1 LRGSKEI
8 FALVDCNNF
17 YASCERVFN
26 PRLEGKPVV
35 VLSNND
41 GCVVARS
48 NEAKAL
54 GLSMGVPAF
63 EIEEII
69 RKNGVEV
76 FSSNYALYAD
86 MSSRVMETLSAFTP
100 DIEVYSI
107 DEAFL
112 NLAAPA
118 CCRRG
123 CSLTDYGRKIWRT
136 VKQWTGMPVTVG
148 IARTKTLAKIA
159 NGVAKKS
166 AKANGVLDL
175 TDSAYLDKVL
185 AETPVEKVWTVGIRT
200 ALKLKGAGIK
210 TALALRDANIGWV
223 RQKFG
228 VVGTRTVYELRG
240 ISCYPL
246 EQNPPVKKSITVS
259 RMFGKPV
266 ESVEELKEAIASY
279 ASRAGEKLREQGLAA
294 GVMTVYVTTSR
305 FIENRYFNSH
315 TVEFAAATSDTI
327 ELIRNACRCIDRLYR
342 KGCAFKKCGIIF
354 NALVPENQAQKLLFD
369 NVDPV
374 RGPPLEVRRQ
384 LLTGD
389 PTEKASNG
397 VDRLKSQRLMRVI
410 DSINTRLDSPLQ
422 WAAEGLDQSW
432 KVKFKRRSCR
442 YTTRWDELPE
452 VAFAVRHP
460 VECPSTI

>member
-1 LRGSKEI
+1 MKEI

-26 PRLEGKPVV
+26 PKLEGRPIV

-54 GLSMGVPAF
+54 GIGMGVPAF
-63 EIEEII
+63 EVEESM
-69 RKNGVEV
+69 RKNNVEV
-76 FSSNYALYAD
+76 FSSNYTLYAD
-86 MSSRVMETLSAFTP
+86 MSSRVMETLSIFTP
-100 DIEVYSI
+100 DIEIYSI

-112 NLAAPA
+112 NLD
-118 CCRRG
+118 G
-123 CSLTDYGRKIWRT
+123 FNCSLTDYGRKIWRT

-159 NGVAKKS
+159 NRTAKKS

-175 TDSAYLDKVL
+175 TDSAYLNKVL
-185 AETPVEKVWTVGIRT
+185 AETPVEKVWTVGIKT

-210 TALALRDANIGWV
+210 TALALRDVDVSWV

-228 VVGTRTVYELRG
+228 VVGVRTVYELRG

-266 ESVEELKEAIASY
+266 ESIKELKEAIANY
-279 ASRAGEKLREQGLAA
+279 ASRAGKKLRVQGLAA

-305 FIENRYFNSH
+305 FIENRYFKSH
-315 TVEFAAATSDTI
+315 TVEFAVATSNTI
-327 ELIRNACRCIDRLYR
+327 ELIRNACRSIDRLYR

-354 NALVPENQAQKLLFD
+354 NGIVPENQIQKGLFD
-369 NVDPV
+369 NVD
-374 RGPPLEVRRQ
+374 R
-384 LLTGD
+384 
-389 PTEKASNG
+389 
-397 VDRLKSQRLMRVI
+397 
-410 DSINTRLDSPLQ
+410 
-422 WAAEGLDQSW
+422 
-432 KVKFKRRSCR
+432 
-442 YTTRWDELPE
+442 
-452 VAFAVRHP
+452 
-460 VECPSTI
+460 

>member
-1 LRGSKEI
+1 MKDI

-17 YASCERVFN
+17 YVSCERVFS
-26 PRLEGKPVV
+26 PKLEGRPVV

-54 GLSMGVPAF
+54 GIGMGVPAF
-63 EIEEII
+63 EVEEIMK
-69 RKNGVEV
+69 KNGVEV

-86 MSSRVMETLSAFTP
+86 MSSRVMETLSAFAP
-100 DIEVYSI
+100 DIEIYSI

-112 NLAAPA
+112 NLA
-118 CCRRG
+118 G
-123 CSLTDYGRKIWRT
+123 FNCSLTDYGRKIRRT

-159 NGVAKKS
+159 NRVAKKS
-166 AKANGVLDL
+166 ACTCVCFDTGVAGTGAKANGVLDL
-175 TDSAYLDKVL
+175 TDSACLDNVL
-185 AETPVEKVWTVGIRT
+185 TETPVEKVWTVGIKS

-210 TALALRDANIGWV
+210 TALALRDADIGWIKQ
-223 RQKFG
+223 RFG
-228 VVGTRTVYELRG
+228 VVGVRTVYELRG
-240 ISCYPL
+240 ISCYLL
-246 EQNPPVKKSITVS
+246 EQNPPVKKSIAVS

-266 ESVEELKEAIASY
+266 ESAEELKEAVASY
-279 ASRAGEKLREQGLAA
+279 ASRAGEKLRGQGLAA

-315 TVEFAAATSDTI
+315 TVEFAVATSDTI

-354 NALVPENQAQKLLFD
+354 NGLVPENQAQKALFD
-369 NVDPV
+369 N
-374 RGPPLEVRRQ
+374 
-384 LLTGD
+384 
-389 PTEKASNG
+389 

-410 DSINTRLDSPLQ
+410 DSINTRLNSPLQ
-422 WAAEGLDQSW
+422 WAAEGLEQSW

-452 VAFAVRHP
+452 VAFAVRQ
-460 VECPSTI
+460 EKK

>member
-1 LRGSKEI
+1 M
-8 FALVDCNNF
+8 
-17 YASCERVFN
+17 
-26 PRLEGKPVV
+26 
-35 VLSNND
+35 
-41 GCVVARS
+41 ARS

-54 GLSMGVPAF
+54 GIGMGVPAF
-63 EIEEII
+63 EVEEII

-112 NLAAPA
+112 NLA
-118 CCRRG
+118 G
-123 CSLTDYGRKIWRT
+123 FNCSLTDYGRKIRQT
-136 VKQWTGMPVTVG
+136 VKRWTGMPVTIG
-148 IARTKTLAKIA
+148 IARTKTLTKIA
-159 NGVAKKS
+159 NRTAKKS

-175 TDSAYLDKVL
+175 TDSPYLDRVL
-185 AETPVEKVWTVGIRT
+185 DSTPVEKVWTVGIRT

-228 VVGTRTVYELRG
+228 VVGVRTVYELRG

-246 EQNPPVKKSITVS
+246 EQNPPLKKSIAVS

-266 ESVEELKEAIASY
+266 ESAEELKEAIASY
-279 ASRAGEKLREQGLAA
+279 ASRAGQKLRGQGLAA

-354 NALVPENQAQKLLFD
+354 NALVPENQAQKALFD
-369 NVDPV
+369 N
-374 RGPPLEVRRQ
+374 
-384 LLTGD
+384 
-389 PTEKASNG
+389 A
-397 VDRLKSQRLMRVI
+397 DRLKSQRLMRVI
-410 DSINTRLDSPLQ
+410 DSINARLDSPLQ
-422 WAAEGLDQSW
+422 WAAEGLAQSW
-432 KVKFKRRSCR
+432 RVKFKRRSCR
-442 YTTRWDELPE
+442 YTTRWDELPKAAS
-452 VAFAVRHP
+452 VVRRP

>member
-1 LRGSKEI
+1 MRGSKDI

-17 YASCERVFN
+17 YASCERVFS
-26 PRLEGKPVV
+26 PKLEGRPVV

-54 GLSMGVPAF
+54 GIGMGVPAF
-63 EIEEII
+63 EVEEII

-86 MSSRVMETLSAFTP
+86 MSSRVMQTLSAFAP
-100 DIEVYSI
+100 DIEIYSI

-112 NLAAPA
+112 NLAGFNCALA
-118 CCRRG
+118 
-123 CSLTDYGRKIWRT
+123 DYGRRIRQT
-136 VKQWTGMPVTVG
+136 VKQWTGMPVTIG
-148 IARTKTLAKIA
+148 IARTKTLTKIA
-159 NGVAKKS
+159 NRTAKKS
-166 AKANGVLDL
+166 VKANGVLDL
-175 TDSAYLDKVL
+175 TDSACLNTVL

-200 ALKLKGAGIK
+200 ALKLKGAGIE
-210 TALALRDANIGWV
+210 TALGLRDADITWIK
-223 RQKFG
+223 QKFG
-228 VVGTRTVYELRG
+228 VVGARTVYELRG

-246 EQNPPVKKSITVS
+246 VLGTPAARRPVDYGEQNPPAKKSITVS

-279 ASRAGEKLREQGLAA
+279 ASRAGEKLRGQGLAA

-315 TVEFAAATSDTI
+315 TVEFAVATSDTM

-354 NALVPENQAQKLLFD
+354 NALVPEDQIQEGLFD
-369 NVDPV
+369 N
-374 RGPPLEVRRQ
+374 
-384 LLTGD
+384 
-389 PTEKASNG
+389 

-410 DSINTRLDSPLQ
+410 DSINTRLNSPLQ
-422 WAAEGLDQSW
+422 WAAEGLAQSW
-432 KVKFKRRSCR
+432 KVRFKRRSNR

-452 VAFAVRHP
+452 VA
-460 VECPSTI
+460 

>member
-1 LRGSKEI
+1 MKDI

-17 YASCERVFN
+17 YASCERVFS
-26 PRLEGKPVV
+26 PKLEGRPVV

-54 GLSMGVPAF
+54 GIGMGVPAF
-63 EIEEII
+63 EVEEII

-112 NLAAPA
+112 NLAGFNGLGHP
-118 CCRRG
+118 CRD

-159 NGVAKKS
+159 NRVAKKS

-175 TDSAYLDKVL
+175 TDSPYLNKAL

-210 TALALRDANIGWV
+210 TALAFRDANIGWV

-228 VVGTRTVYELRG
+228 VVGVRTVYELRG

-246 EQNPPVKKSITVS
+246 EQNPPVKKSIAVS

-266 ESVEELKEAIASY
+266 ESAEELKEAIASY
-279 ASRAGEKLREQGLAA
+279 ASRAGEKLRGQGLAA

-305 FIENRYFNSH
+305 FIESRTKSSGGKAIFPGEQAVQRGECGFWCGINSH
-315 TVEFAAATSDTI
+315 TVEFTVATSDTI

-354 NALVPENQAQKLLFD
+354 NALVPENQAQKALFD
-369 NVDPV
+369 N
-374 RGPPLEVRRQ
+374 
-384 LLTGD
+384 
-389 PTEKASNG
+389 

-410 DSINTRLDSPLQ
+410 DSINTRLNSPLQ
-422 WAAEGLDQSW
+422 WAAEGLAQSW
-432 KVKFKRRSCR
+432 KVKFNRRSCR

-452 VAFAVRHP
+452 VAL
-460 VECPSTI
+460 CP

>member
-17 YASCERVFN
+17 YASCERVFS
-26 PRLEGKPVV
+26 PKLEGRPVV

-54 GLSMGVPAF
+54 GIGMGVPAF

-69 RKNGVEV
+69 RKNSVEV

-112 NLAAPA
+112 NLA
-118 CCRRG
+118 G
-123 CSLTDYGRKIWRT
+123 FNCSPSTSLRTDYGRKIWRT

-159 NGVAKKS
+159 NRVAKKS

-175 TDSAYLDKVL
+175 TDSPYLDKVL

-210 TALALRDANIGWV
+210 TALALRDADIGWI

-228 VVGTRTVYELRG
+228 VVGVRTVYELRG

-246 EQNPPVKKSITVS
+246 EQNPPVKKSIAVS

-266 ESVEELKEAIASY
+266 ESIEELKEAIASY
-279 ASRAGEKLREQGLAA
+279 ASRAGEKLRGQGLAA

-315 TVEFAAATSDTI
+315 TVEFAVATSDTI

-354 NALVPENQAQKLLFD
+354 NALVPENQAQKGLFD
-369 NVDPV
+369 N
-374 RGPPLEVRRQ
+374 
-384 LLTGD
+384 
-389 PTEKASNG
+389 

-410 DSINTRLDSPLQ
+410 DSINTRLNSPLQ
-422 WAAEGLDQSW
+422 WAAEGLAQSW

-460 VECPSTI
+460 VECP

>member
-26 PRLEGKPVV
+26 PGLRGRPVV

-54 GLSMGVPAF
+54 GIGMGVPAF
-63 EIEEII
+63 EVEEII

-112 NLAAPA
+112 NLA
-118 CCRRG
+118 G
-123 CSLTDYGRKIWRT
+123 FDCSLTPPVEDGSGLTDYGRKIWRT

-159 NGVAKKS
+159 NRVAKKS

-175 TDSAYLDKVL
+175 TDSPYLNKVL

-210 TALALRDANIGWV
+210 TALGLRDANIGWI

-228 VVGTRTVYELRG
+228 VVGVRTVYELRG

-246 EQNPPVKKSITVS
+246 EQNPPVKKSIAVS

-266 ESVEELKEAIASY
+266 ESAEELKEAIASY
-279 ASRAGEKLREQGLAA
+279 ASRAGEKLRGQGLAA

-305 FIENRYFNSH
+305 FIESRYFNSH
-315 TVEFAAATSDTI
+315 TVEFAVATSDTI

-354 NALVPENQAQKLLFD
+354 NALVPENRAQKALFD
-369 NVDPV
+369 N
-374 RGPPLEVRRQ
+374 
-384 LLTGD
+384 
-389 PTEKASNG
+389 

-422 WAAEGLDQSW
+422 WAAEGLTQSW
-432 KVKFKRRSCR
+432 RVKFKRRSCR

-452 VAFAVRHP
+452 AA
-460 VECPSTI
+460 SA

>member
-1 LRGSKEI
+1 MRGSKEI

-26 PRLEGKPVV
+26 PKLRGRPVV

-54 GLSMGVPAF
+54 GIGMGVPAF

-112 NLAAPA
+112 NLAGFNGLGHP
-118 CCRRG
+118 CRDCPPQDAFRH
-123 CSLTDYGRKIWRT
+123 LTDYGRKIRRT

-148 IARTKTLAKIA
+148 MARTKTLAKIA
-159 NGVAKKS
+159 NRVAKKS
-166 AKANGVLDL
+166 ARANGVLDL
-175 TDSAYLDKVL
+175 TDSPYLNKVL
-185 AETPVEKVWTVGIRT
+185 TETPVEKVWTVGIKT

-210 TALALRDANIGWV
+210 TALALRDADIGWI

-228 VVGTRTVYELRG
+228 VVGVRTVYELRG

-246 EQNPPVKKSITVS
+246 EQNPPLKKSIAVS

-266 ESVEELKEAIASY
+266 ESIEELKEAVASY
-279 ASRAGEKLREQGLAA
+279 ASRAGEKLRGQGLAA

-305 FIENRYFNSH
+305 FIVNRYFNSH

-354 NALVPENQAQKLLFD
+354 NALVPENRAQKALFD
-369 NVDPV
+369 N
-374 RGPPLEVRRQ
+374 
-384 LLTGD
+384 
-389 PTEKASNG
+389 
-397 VDRLKSQRLMRVI
+397 VDRLKSQRLMRAI
-410 DSINTRLDSPLQ
+410 DSINARLNGPLQ

-432 KVKFKRRSCR
+432 RVKFKRRSRR
-442 YTTRWDELPE
+442 YTTRWDELPK
-452 VAFAVRHP
+452 AA
-460 VECPSTI
+460 SA

>member
-1 LRGSKEI
+1 MRGSKDI

-17 YASCERVFN
+17 YVSCERVFS
-26 PRLEGKPVV
+26 PKLEGRPVV

-48 NEAKAL
+48 NEVKAL
-54 GLSMGVPAF
+54 GIGMGVPAF
-63 EIEEII
+63 EVEEII

-86 MSSRVMETLSAFTP
+86 MSSRVMETLSTFTP
-100 DIEVYSI
+100 DMEVYSI

-112 NLAAPA
+112 NLSGFNGLGHP
-118 CCRRG
+118 CRD
-123 CSLTDYGRKIWRT
+123 CSLTDYGRKILRT

-175 TDSAYLDKVL
+175 TDSACLDKVL
-185 AETPVEKVWTVGIRT
+185 TETPVEKVWTVGIRT
-200 ALKLKGAGIK
+200 ALKLKGAGIE
-210 TALALRDANIGWV
+210 TALALRDADIGWV
-223 RQKFG
+223 RHKFG
-228 VVGTRTVYELRG
+228 VVGVRTVYELRG

-246 EQNPPVKKSITVS
+246 YAVSLSGEQNPPVKKSIAVS

-266 ESVEELKEAIASY
+266 ESAEELKEAVASY
-279 ASRAGEKLREQGLAA
+279 ASRAGEKLRGQGLAA

-315 TVEFAAATSDTI
+315 TVEFAVATSDTI

-342 KGCAFKKCGIIF
+342 KGCAFKKCVIIF
-354 NALVPENQAQKLLFD
+354 NGLVPENQVQKVLFD

-374 RGPPLEVRRQ
+374 RG
-384 LLTGD
+384 

-397 VDRLKSQRLMRVI
+397 VDRLKFQRLMRVI
-410 DSINTRLDSPLQ
+410 DSINTRLNSPLQ
-422 WAAEGLDQSW
+422 WAAEGLEQSW

-442 YTTRWDELPE
+442 YTTCWE
-452 VAFAVRHP
+452 
-460 VECPSTI
+460 

>member
-26 PRLEGKPVV
+26 PKLEGRPVV

-54 GLSMGVPAF
+54 GIGMGVPAF
-63 EIEEII
+63 EVEDII

-86 MSSRVMETLSAFTP
+86 MSSRVMEALSAFTP

-112 NLAAPA
+112 NFA
-118 CCRRG
+118 G
-123 CSLTDYGRKIWRT
+123 FNCSLTDYGRKIWRT

-148 IARTKTLAKIA
+148 MARTKTLAKIA
-159 NGVAKKS
+159 NRVAKKS

-175 TDSAYLDKVL
+175 TDSPYLNKVL
-185 AETPVEKVWTVGIRT
+185 AETPVEKVWTVGIKT

-210 TALALRDANIGWV
+210 TALAFRDADIGWV

-228 VVGTRTVYELRG
+228 VVGVRTVYELRG

-246 EQNPPVKKSITVS
+246 EQNPPAKKSIAVS

-266 ESVEELKEAIASY
+266 ESIEELKEAIASY
-279 ASRAGEKLREQGLAA
+279 ASRAGRKLRGQGLAA

-315 TVEFAAATSDTI
+315 TVEFAVATSDTI

-342 KGCAFKKCGIIF
+342 MGCAFKKCGIIF
-354 NALVPENQAQKLLFD
+354 NALVPENQAQKGLFD
-369 NVDPV
+369 N
-374 RGPPLEVRRQ
+374 
-384 LLTGD
+384 
-389 PTEKASNG
+389 

-410 DSINTRLDSPLQ
+410 DSINTRLNSPLQ
-422 WAAEGLDQSW
+422 WAAEGLGQSW
-432 KVKFKRRSCR
+432 RVKFKRRSCR

-452 VAFAVRHP
+452 VAL
-460 VECPSTI
+460 CP

>member
-1 LRGSKEI
+1 MRGSKDI

-17 YASCERVFN
+17 YASCERLSS
-26 PRLEGKPVV
+26 PKLEGRPVV

-54 GLSMGVPAF
+54 GIGMGVPAF
-63 EIEEII
+63 EVEDII

-100 DIEVYSI
+100 DMEVYSI

-112 NLAAPA
+112 DLA
-118 CCRRG
+118 G
-123 CSLTDYGRKIWRT
+123 FNCSPSTSLSTDYGRKIWRT

-148 IARTKTLAKIA
+148 MARTKTLAKIA
-159 NGVAKKS
+159 NRVAKKS

-175 TDSAYLDKVL
+175 TDSPYLNRVL

-210 TALALRDANIGWV
+210 TALALRDADIGWI

-228 VVGTRTVYELRG
+228 VVGVRTVYELRG

-266 ESVEELKEAIASY
+266 ESIEELKEAVASY
-279 ASRAGEKLREQGLAA
+279 ASRAGEKLRGQGLAA

-315 TVEFAAATSDTI
+315 TVEFAVATSDTI

-354 NALVPENQAQKLLFD
+354 NALVPENRVQKGLFD

-374 RGPPLEVRRQ
+374 RG
-384 LLTGD
+384 

-422 WAAEGLDQSW
+422 WAAEGLAQSW

-452 VAFAVRHP
+452 VAFAVKHP
-460 VECPSTI
+460 VECP